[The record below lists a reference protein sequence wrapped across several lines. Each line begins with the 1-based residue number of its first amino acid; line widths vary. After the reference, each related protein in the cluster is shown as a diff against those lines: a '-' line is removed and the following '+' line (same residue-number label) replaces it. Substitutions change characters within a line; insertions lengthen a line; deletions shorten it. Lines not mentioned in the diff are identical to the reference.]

1 MGRDL
6 SVLGRA
12 LSAPSRAVMLDL
24 LMDGSSRPA
33 SELAGY
39 AGIGGPAASEHLAL
53 LLDTGLLACRT
64 RGRQRYYRIADSD
77 VAAALEQLGHLCPA
91 APARTW
97 QRSREARDLAEA
109 RLCYDHLAGRL
120 GVTLADTLAARG
132 WLDEDL
138 HVTAAGQDGLTSYGI
153 DLAALKQRRRPISR
167 PCPDWTERR
176 HHIAG
181 SLGAALATHWFDR
194 GWIRRRPTGRGLDLT
209 DTGRHELRLLE
220 AGY

>member
-1 MGRDL
+1 
-6 SVLGRA
+6 
-12 LSAPSRAVMLDL
+12 
-24 LMDGSSRPA
+24 MDGSSRPA

-53 LLDTGLLACRT
+53 LLDTGLLTCST

-77 VAAALEQLGHLCPA
+77 VAAALEKVGHLCPA

-120 GVTLADTLAARG
+120 GVNLAGALAARG

-138 HVTAAGQDGLTSYGI
+138 HITAAGREGLTGYGI
-153 DLAALKQRRRPISR
+153 DLAALQQRRRPISR

-181 SLGAALATHWFDR
+181 SLGAALATHWFDHR
-194 GWIRRRPTGRGLDLT
+194 WIRHRPNGRGLDLP
-209 DTGRHELRLLE
+209 DTGRDELRLLN
-220 AGY
+220 AGH